1 MNTTVL
7 NVYDALCRLAPL
19 DLQMDFDNSGFL
31 VGHLNRDL
39 HRVLLALD
47 ITDEVIN
54 EAETMG
60 AELIVSHHPLIF
72 HKLSTVTD
80 AAPDAR
86 VLHLIEKGIAAVCM
100 HTNLDIA
107 EGGVND
113 VLIRLLGASC
123 ESFLDA
129 DGCGRIGV
137 LPEAMPLTDFLTHCK
152 TVLKANGLRYYDAG
166 RPVKHLA
173 VMGGAGADSLVDAWK
188 KGCDTYVTADIKYHQ
203 FQEAACLGLNL
214 IDADHFSTENPIIPV
229 LADYLRQAFPDL
241 DIVVS
246 QRHHAI
252 ISFF

>member
-1 MNTTVL
+1 MNTISD
-7 NVYDALCRLAPL
+7 VYNALCRLAPL

-31 VGHLNRDL
+31 VGHLKREI
-39 HRVLLALD
+39 HRVLLTLD
-47 ITDEVIN
+47 ITDEVIE
-54 EAETMG
+54 EAEALG

-72 HKLSTVTD
+72 HKLNAITD
-80 AAPDAR
+80 AVPDSR
-86 VLHLIEKGIAAVCM
+86 VLHLIEKGIGAVCM

-123 ESFLDA
+123 EAVLDA

-137 LPEAMPLTDFLTHCK
+137 LQKEMSLTDFLAHCK

-166 RPVKHLA
+166 RSVKHLA

-203 FQEAACLGLNL
+203 FQDAACLGVNL
-214 IDADHFSTENPIIPV
+214 IDADHFSTENPVIPV
-229 LADYLRQAFPDL
+229 LADYLRGEFPDL
-241 DIVVS
+241 DIMVS
-246 QRHHAI
+246 RRHHAI